1 MSDRTDAATRDPSA
15 PEPEPDAGATDAAE
29 PATQPDGNGS
39 TAGATLVQ
47 TASPTGSIAS
57 SKAISRLTV
66 SPPTVTR
73 ISTSR
78 PTSPWRRRRS
88 TFRRRSTNRR
98 PGSARTRSAARVR
111 RIFRRP
117 TEWATSDWPTRRIVQ
132 VVFTVFSLAVTTA
145 IMMNVVHLNP
155 LSSTRDLVFDDTTP
169 TGGDFGAHVWGP
181 AFLRDYLL
189 PAWRLNGWSM
199 DWYAGMPTYR
209 FYMVVPALL
218 VVALDTVL
226 SYGVALKVVSVLGLI
241 TLPAA
246 CWAFGRLGRFRYPM
260 PELFAFGG
268 LAFALDESFSIYGGN
283 LKSTMAGEFSFSIA
297 LSLGIL
303 GLGLLSA
310 GLRTGKY
317 RVWTAV
323 VLAAACCSHGIVL
336 IFVAF
341 SAVIICL
348 LWIDRTRLVYSV
360 TVGITTVLL
369 LAWWVGPFLLDHA
382 FMTDMKYGARP
393 QGAEDSFWD
402 MFFPLTAPLDILI
415 TSLAVIG
422 FVASVMRR
430 HLTGSALGVIG
441 LVFVAG
447 VYLTQDSLPVIGLL
461 WNPRLLPFIYLVRY
475 LLMMVGAV
483 EVLTV
488 MWNVI
493 NDRRASAPAG
503 VGAVDRVRRGHRAR
517 PARDPRLDVPG
528 AAARRHAHRRTATR
542 RCTRGGRSAPPRPTP
557 TRSATAGPGT
567 TSPATRAARSTTRS
581 TRPSCAR
588 WNASA
593 RTRPTAAAGR
603 CGRTTRT
610 TASTARRWR

>member
-1 MSDRTDAATRDPSA
+1 
-15 PEPEPDAGATDAAE
+15 
-29 PATQPDGNGS
+29 
-39 TAGATLVQ
+39 
-47 TASPTGSIAS
+47 
-57 SKAISRLTV
+57 
-66 SPPTVTR
+66 
-73 ISTSR
+73 
-78 PTSPWRRRRS
+78 
-88 TFRRRSTNRR
+88 
-98 PGSARTRSAARVR
+98 
-111 RIFRRP
+111 
-117 TEWATSDWPTRRIVQ
+117 
-132 VVFTVFSLAVTTA
+132 
-145 IMMNVVHLNP
+145 
-155 LSSTRDLVFDDTTP
+155 
-169 TGGDFGAHVWGP
+169 
-181 AFLRDYLL
+181 
-189 PAWRLNGWSM
+189 
-199 DWYAGMPTYR
+199 
-209 FYMVVPALL
+209 MVVPALL

-226 SYGVALKVVSVLGLI
+226 AYGIALKVVSVLGLV

-402 MFFPLTAPLDILI
+402 MFFPLTPALDIVI

-422 FVASVMRR
+422 FAASVMRR

-461 WNPRLLPFIYLVRY
+461 WNPRLLPFVYLVRY
-475 LLMMVGAV
+475 LLMMIGAV

-488 MWNVI
+488 MWNAI
-493 NDRRASAPAG
+493 HDRRASTPAG
-503 VGAVDRVRRGHRAR
+503 VG
-517 PARDPRLDVPG
+517 P
-528 AAARRHAHRRTATR
+528 
-542 RCTRGGRSAPPRPTP
+542 
-557 TRSATAGPGT
+557 
-567 TSPATRAARSTTRS
+567 
-581 TRPSCAR
+581 
-588 WNASA
+588 
-593 RTRPTAAAGR
+593 
-603 CGRTTRT
+603 
-610 TASTARRWR
+610 STAFAGSPRWSCS